1 MASDLG
7 SAIDDSFM
15 PIYIQPSIP
24 PSYAPSRYN
33 GPRSGHWTVSNESGS
48 GIDDRCPTVWSVA
61 SGRGTADPY
70 GAAAVKPIRANLL
83 KAVGH
88 AGVEKK
94 VAAEAEVTARYQVD
108 YERQASIRS
117 EARHVEEIAP
127 KGFYVPRNETARAA
141 KAQAK
146 DKDMEKATALTSAA
160 KRIEPV
166 RKPEIA
172 RASPP
177 LPAVKSKKPS
187 HVPPFAHSSQSRGI
201 RIVSKDGKEA
211 FVQLPS
217 LPRISEAPARTRA
230 AVTEERAVEATQKS
244 EKPAKAQ
251 AEPAPSLRD
260 ETAKIAA
267 EALMSGGLPA
277 TKKQKGQKKAKQKP
291 APVMPPTPP
300 RSEKA
305 SEAGLGVGGLFENTS
320 KAPSVAASKAVSA
333 RSLQEAIRAIS
344 QNSKKS
350 ATPQANNDE
359 WVRAKTPS
367 QRRSEGIVD
376 NDADARPRSNHEFQA
391 VGEGWAGA
399 PTPAVR
405 SREPTARQ
413 KTPPQVDE
421 GWARVP
427 TPINGSRQA
436 SGRQK
441 TPPPAHG
448 FSPAGQ
454 GWVQTAS
461 PKQASAR
468 QKTPSHNNG
477 FQPAGKAWVRQA
489 SLHNLSRARDPI
501 PASVLKV
508 LSPLINDTSS
518 STREHAFNGNGLGSQ
533 NGREE
538 PTVFAGKGWISPHP
552 LSVAPTRFAS
562 PPQSHISL
570 PFTTPHGREM
580 SYEDW
585 KAVQDGQVEHKR
597 FSRAES
603 VVGGQILA
611 VAESIARG
619 GSGRVSVRGSVAGSQ
634 VYHKATVESE
644 HGSRRSGSVKPTSE
658 AYGWGALPGFD
669 GTSEEKAPASEV
681 SGSAYRR
688 YLENIVSQNR
698 SGQLADAQDQRQLV
712 MPWDG
717 QGQGNFTQHPIPE
730 AGETLTAHSF
740 DTGLGGK
747 GANQAV
753 ACARLADEHVKVSM
767 AGQVGDDS
775 FGTDYLDALKRED
788 IDGTHVRKLK
798 GQKTGVST
806 IIVDDATGENRILF
820 APNANYAL
828 SDEYEESWDL
838 VPQKAE
844 VVVFQLEIPS
854 RVVLHN
860 IRKASQSG
868 KHVILN
874 PAPAEALPDSIY
886 QHIDTLVMNE
896 SESALLAGDA
906 SKSQT
911 PEQLASDFLQK
922 GVKDA
927 VIITLGGDGLV
938 FATASGSSGRVDAKK
953 VKVVDTTAA
962 GDTFL
967 GGYAVQRAKDTGKSF
982 DHKKALEFAT
992 LAASVTVQRKGAMA
1006 AIPMLAELTST

>member
-15 PIYIQPSIP
+15 PIYIQPSIA
-24 PSYAPSRYN
+24 PSYASSRYN

-48 GIDDRCPTVWSVA
+48 GIDDRCQTVWSAVP
-61 SGRGTADPY
+61 GRGTADPH
-70 GAAAVKPIRANLL
+70 GAAAVKPIRASLL

-94 VAAEAEVTARYQVD
+94 LAAKAEVAAQYPAD

-117 EARHVEEIAP
+117 ETRDVEETAP
-127 KGFYVPRNETARAA
+127 KGFYVPRNEDARVAKARA
-141 KAQAK
+141 K
-146 DKDMEKATALTSAA
+146 DIEKEKTAATTAPPKKTQPAS
-160 KRIEPV
+160 
-166 RKPEIA
+166 KPEKA

-177 LPAVKSKKPS
+177 PPAAARSNKISPV
-187 HVPPFAHSSQSRGI
+187 VPFAPSSQPRGI

-217 LPRISEAPARTRA
+217 LPRISKAPARTQA
-230 AVTEERAVEATQKS
+230 AAIEEGAVNATQKS

-277 TKKQKGQKKAKQKP
+277 TKKHKGQKKPKQKP
-291 APVMPPTPP
+291 APAMPPTPP

-305 SEAGLGVGGLFENTS
+305 PEAGLGFGGLFENTS
-320 KAPSVAASKAVSA
+320 KVTSVAASKAVSA

-350 ATPQANNDE
+350 ATPQANKDE
-359 WVRAKTPS
+359 WAQVKTPS
-367 QRRSEGIVD
+367 QRCSQTVAD
-376 NDADARPRSNHEFQA
+376 NGADARPPSNHDFQA

-399 PTPAVR
+399 PTSNLR
-405 SREPTARQ
+405 SREASARQ
-413 KTPPQVDE
+413 KTPSQVDE

-436 SGRQK
+436 SARQK
-441 TPPPAHG
+441 TPSPANG

-468 QKTPSHNNG
+468 QKTPSQING
-477 FQPAGKAWVRQA
+477 FQPAGEAWVRQA
-489 SLHNLSRARDPI
+489 SPHNLSRHSSARDPN

-508 LSPLINDTSS
+508 LSPLINDKSS

-585 KAVQDGQVEHKR
+585 KAVQDGQIEHKR

-603 VVGGQILA
+603 IVSGQILA

-619 GSGRVSVRGSVAGSQ
+619 GSGRMSGRGSVAGSQ
-634 VYHKATVESE
+634 VYHKATVESG
-644 HGSRRSGSVKPTSE
+644 HGSRRSGSRGSAKPVSE
-658 AYGWGALPGFD
+658 AYGWNVLPGFD
-669 GTSEEKAPASEV
+669 GTSEEMAPASEI

-698 SGQLADAQDQRQLV
+698 SGRSAEAQNPGQLV

-717 QGQGNFTQHPIPE
+717 QEERNFDQRSMSARRSGTSRSS
-730 AGETLTAHSF
+730 AG
-740 DTGLGGK
+740 
-747 GANQAV
+747 
-753 ACARLADEHVKVSM
+753 R
-767 AGQVGDDS
+767 
-775 FGTDYLDALKRED
+775 Y
-788 IDGTHVRKLK
+788 
-798 GQKTGVST
+798 
-806 IIVDDATGENRILF
+806 VDRSF
-820 APNANYAL
+820 AP
-828 SDEYEESWDL
+828 SWQGRLD
-838 VPQKAE
+838 QAE
-844 VVVFQLEIPS
+844 QGF
-854 RVVLHN
+854 
-860 IRKASQSG
+860 
-868 KHVILN
+868 
-874 PAPAEALPDSIY
+874 
-886 QHIDTLVMNE
+886 
-896 SESALLAGDA
+896 
-906 SKSQT
+906 
-911 PEQLASDFLQK
+911 
-922 GVKDA
+922 
-927 VIITLGGDGLV
+927 GGW
-938 FATASGSSGRVDAKK
+938 
-953 VKVVDTTAA
+953 
-962 GDTFL
+962 
-967 GGYAVQRAKDTGKSF
+967 
-982 DHKKALEFAT
+982 
-992 LAASVTVQRKGAMA
+992 
-1006 AIPMLAELTST
+1006 

>member
-15 PIYIQPSIP
+15 PIYIQPSIA
-24 PSYAPSRYN
+24 PSHAPSRYN
-33 GPRSGHWTVSNESGS
+33 GPRSGHWTVSNENGS
-48 GIDDRCPTVWSVA
+48 GIDDRCHTVWSAVP
-61 SGRGTADPY
+61 GRGSSEPY
-70 GAAAVKPIRANLL
+70 GAAAVKPIRASLL

-88 AGVEKK
+88 ADVEKK
-94 VAAEAEVTARYQVD
+94 LAAEAEVAVQYQAD

-117 EARHVEEIAP
+117 ETRHVEETAP
-127 KGFYVPRNETARAA
+127 KGFYVPRNENARMA

-146 DKDMEKATALTSAA
+146 DKDKEKAAALTTPPKKTQPAS
-160 KRIEPV
+160 
-166 RKPEIA
+166 KPEKA

-177 LPAVKSKKPS
+177 PPAARSNKPTP
-187 HVPPFAHSSQSRGI
+187 VVPFAPSSQPRGI

-230 AVTEERAVEATQKS
+230 AATEERAVKATQKS

-291 APVMPPTPP
+291 APPLPPTPP

-305 SEAGLGVGGLFENTS
+305 AEVGLGIGGLFENTS
-320 KAPSVAASKAVSA
+320 KVFSVAASKAVSA

-344 QNSKKS
+344 QNGKKS
-350 ATPQANNDE
+350 ATPQSNNDE
-359 WVRAKTPS
+359 WAQVKTPS
-367 QRRSEGIVD
+367 QRRSQTVAD
-376 NDADARPRSNHEFQA
+376 NGADTRPPSNHDFQA

-399 PTPAVR
+399 PTSDLR
-405 SREPTARQ
+405 SREASARQ
-413 KTPPQVDE
+413 KTPSQVDE

-427 TPINGSRQA
+427 TPINGSRQV

-441 TPPPAHG
+441 TASPANG

-477 FQPAGKAWVRQA
+477 FQPAGEAWVRQA
-489 SLHNLSRARDPI
+489 SPYNLSRHSVARDPNLT
-501 PASVLKV
+501 SVLKN
-508 LSPLINDTSS
+508 LSPLINDKSS
-518 STREHAFNGNGLGSQ
+518 SPHEHAFNGNGLGSQ

-681 SGSAYRR
+681 SRSAYRR
-688 YLENIVSQNR
+688 YLENIVSQNK
-698 SGQLADAQDQRQLV
+698 SGQLAEAQDHGQLA

-717 QGQGNFTQHPIPE
+717 QEEHNVVQHP
-730 AGETLTAHSF
+730 TS
-740 DTGLGGK
+740 
-747 GANQAV
+747 
-753 ACARLADEHVKVSM
+753 AR
-767 AGQVGDDS
+767 
-775 FGTDYLDALKRED
+775 R
-788 IDGTHVRKLK
+788 
-798 GQKTGVST
+798 
-806 IIVDDATGENRILF
+806 
-820 APNANYAL
+820 
-828 SDEYEESWDL
+828 
-838 VPQKAE
+838 
-844 VVVFQLEIPS
+844 
-854 RVVLHN
+854 
-860 IRKASQSG
+860 SG
-868 KHVILN
+868 
-874 PAPAEALPDSIY
+874 
-886 QHIDTLVMNE
+886 
-896 SESALLAGDA
+896 
-906 SKSQT
+906 
-911 PEQLASDFLQK
+911 
-922 GVKDA
+922 
-927 VIITLGGDGLV
+927 
-938 FATASGSSGRVDAKK
+938 ASGSSAGRYVDRSFAPSWQGRL
-953 VKVVDTTAA
+953 DQAEQ
-962 GDTFL
+962 GF
-967 GGYAVQRAKDTGKSF
+967 GGW
-982 DHKKALEFAT
+982 
-992 LAASVTVQRKGAMA
+992 
-1006 AIPMLAELTST
+1006 